1 MAVVDAP
8 LPRHDYVELMASWTQ
23 DAQLNDVEDLK
34 TDPSSACFLLLM
46 SRLLPNQAIKQRK
59 PTTLKD
65 VEADQ
70 IDIYSQEARSPRLLF
85 LLAPSLASDSGR
97 LERGNASKAR
107 RPLCAGTPV
116 SPALG
121 YGDDRLF
128 LRDAC

>member
-1 MAVVDAP
+1 
-8 LPRHDYVELMASWTQ
+8 
-23 DAQLNDVEDLK
+23 
-34 TDPSSACFLLLM
+34 M
-46 SRLLPNQAIKQRK
+46 SRLI
-59 PTTLKD
+59 
-65 VEADQ
+65 
-70 IDIYSQEARSPRLLF
+70 RST
-85 LLAPSLASDSGR
+85 STHKK